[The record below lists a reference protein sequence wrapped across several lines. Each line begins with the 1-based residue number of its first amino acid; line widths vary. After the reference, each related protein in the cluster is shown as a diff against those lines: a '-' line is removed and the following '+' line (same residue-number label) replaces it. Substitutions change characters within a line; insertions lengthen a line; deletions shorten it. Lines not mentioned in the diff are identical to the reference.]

1 MSSVKAVAKQEARG
15 EGAEAGSL
23 MRVVGLLGGNKVLKR
38 HLSSKLDV
46 HEIIV
51 ARLPKGAL
59 KYVVMR
65 VTMLRQDEVAN
76 AVGISVRTIQRL
88 AEAPS
93 ALLTKEQSGRTWK
106 FAEVLSKATD
116 VMGSRED
123 AERWLKTPALAL
135 EQRRP
140 IDLLTTVAGTE
151 LVEQLLGRLEYGVYT

>member
-1 MSSVKAVAKQEARG
+1 MSSAKAVAKQETW
-15 EGAEAGSL
+15 GAGVAGDSFTK
-23 MRVVGLLGGNKVLKR
+23 VVDLLGGHKLLKR
-38 HLSSKLDV
+38 HLASKLDV

-65 VTMLRQDEVAN
+65 VTTLRQDEVAN

-93 ALLTKEQSGRTWK
+93 ALLTKEQSGCTWK